1 MIDDLALASMAL
13 AAALVAAFAFAA
25 AWWSGQRRLRTLRAE
40 CERLRSAA
48 AEKESSLAR
57 TLVRCDELQGELGA
71 LHDKLGHDET
81 QIEQLRDLVK
91 VHVASRREFD
101 EWANPIRASL
111 GDAFGHTLRTLKE
124 QIARQEFALRRQER
138 IVADA
143 ETQYLGKRD
152 ELERMRRELT
162 LKNYHIA
169 ALNERFIRVEERMQ
183 DLTAQVASIGSARP
197 PRTERDPAAVPTATG
212 ALPLSPETERFGL
225 DKGESRDWMEVLDNW
240 HRQLHE
246 RLDRLD
252 ALQAQ
257 LRSSGSRPGASR
269 TPSPGRPGEAGAA

>member
-1 MIDDLALASMAL
+1 MTIDSASSALAIAIALLMAG
-13 AAALVAAFAFAA
+13 ACAA
-25 AWWSGQRRLRTLRAE
+25 AWWSGERRLRAMREE
-40 CERLRSAA
+40 CDRLRSAA
-48 AEKESSLAR
+48 AQEESSLAR
-57 TLVRCDELQGELGA
+57 ALERCDELAAELGA
-71 LHDKLGHDET
+71 LHDKLGQDET
-81 QIEQLRDLVK
+81 KIEQLRDLVK
-91 VHVASRREFD
+91 VHVARRREFD
-101 EWANPIRASL
+101 EWANPIRESL

-143 ETQYLGKRD
+143 EAQYLGKHD

-183 DLTAQVASIGSARP
+183 DLTSQVAAIGLVRAP
-197 PRTERDPAAVPTATG
+197 LTDGTPTAASAAAAG
-212 ALPLSPETERFGL
+212 LPASPETERFRL
-225 DKGESRDWMEVLDNW
+225 EKGESRDWMEVLDNW

-252 ALQAQ
+252 ELQGQ
-257 LRSSGSRPGASR
+257 LRTPGSRAGAPR
-269 TPSPGRPGEAGAA
+269 NPSPGRPGEAGAV